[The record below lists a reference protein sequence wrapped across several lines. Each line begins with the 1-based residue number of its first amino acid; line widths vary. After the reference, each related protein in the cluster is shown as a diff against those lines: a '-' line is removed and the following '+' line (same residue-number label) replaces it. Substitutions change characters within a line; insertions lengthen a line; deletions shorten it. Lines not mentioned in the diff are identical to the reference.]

1 MYTFDT
7 LNKQVLLEWVRFPL
21 RPMTRIHSRQS
32 VLLYASVKHTSKQNV
47 AFIHDVLITPLK
59 KHKETKS
66 GKEKFNFCKYK
77 GRNTQQVTSNFN
89 KIFEK
94 NIIVTVNVFCN

>member
-59 KHKETKS
+59 KHKETKQRKINS
-66 GKEKFNFCKYK
+66 
-77 GRNTQQVTSNFN
+77 
-89 KIFEK
+89 IFENK
-94 NIIVTVNVFCN
+94 KGGTLSRLRVILIKYLKKTLS